1 MQVSDIS
8 HTHMGPNDP
17 TDLGILAL
25 LQEDG
30 RRSVV
35 DIAKRVS
42 LSPTAVKRRIQQLEE
57 TGVIEGYSARVDY
70 RKLGWS
76 LDAFVELRF
85 TGTTDAAEMDE
96 LAAALPEARAVYTTA
111 GQGDILAL
119 VTATGVE
126 HLREVIN
133 RLRRTPGI
141 VGTHTHVI
149 LDTHEKAD
157 WRPPP
162 G

>member
-1 MQVSDIS
+1 MTASD
-8 HTHMGPNDP
+8 PL
-17 TDLGILAL
+17 DLDILAL
-25 LQEDG
+25 LQDDG

-42 LSPTAVKRRIQQLEE
+42 LSPTAVKRRIQQLEK
-57 TGVIEGYSARVDY
+57 TGVIAGYSARVDY
-70 RKLGWS
+70 DKLGWS

-85 TGTTDAAEMDE
+85 TGTTSGDEMDA
-96 LAAALPEARAVYTTA
+96 LAASLPEARAVYTTA
-111 GQGDILAL
+111 GPQDVLVL

-141 VGTHTHVI
+141 IGTRTHVI
-149 LDTHEKAD
+149 LETHEIES

-162 G
+162 PEPT